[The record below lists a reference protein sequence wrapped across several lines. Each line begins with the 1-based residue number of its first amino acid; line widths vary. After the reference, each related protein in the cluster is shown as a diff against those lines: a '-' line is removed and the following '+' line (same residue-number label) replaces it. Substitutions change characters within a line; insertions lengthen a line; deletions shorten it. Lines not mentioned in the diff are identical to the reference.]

1 MGAIVAIGGGLI
13 RTRGTAA
20 IDREII
26 RLSGKKHPRLLFLP
40 TASSDAERYWIH
52 VRNYFGSFLKCKTDV
67 LYLLQ
72 DPPSPAEAR
81 RKIFSA
87 DIVYVGGGNTL
98 MMMRVWRRLGIDKFL
113 RSAYGAG
120 AVLCGISAGAIC
132 WFDSGHSDS
141 MSFYN
146 PKDWKYVNVR
156 GLGLVPGI
164 HCPHYN
170 SRTLGI
176 PRRAHFREMIGKIGG
191 IGIALENN
199 CAIEVLDG
207 KLYRIITSNSY
218 AGAYRVFRRGGRV
231 VAERICQ
238 EKRWAPIRMLYRP

>member
-1 MGAIVAIGGGLI
+1 MRAIVAIGGGLI

-52 VRNYFGSFLKCKTDV
+52 VRNYFGNFLKCRTDV
-67 LYLLQ
+67 LYLIQ

-81 RKIFSA
+81 KKILSA

-98 MMMRVWRRLGIDKFL
+98 MMMRVWRRLGIDKLL
-113 RSAYGAG
+113 RSAFGAG

-141 MSFYN
+141 LSFYN
-146 PKDWKYVNVR
+146 PKDWKYVNVK
-156 GLGLVPGI
+156 GLGLIPGI

-176 PRRAHFREMIGKIGG
+176 PRRAHFREMIAKVGG

-199 CAIEVLDG
+199 CAIEFLDG
-207 KLYRIITSNSY
+207 KFYRVITSRSY

-231 VAERICQ
+231 VAEKIRQ
-238 EKRWAPIRMLYRP
+238 EKRWAPLWTLYKA